1 MKNIRIQVSKLA
13 VIVALLTP
21 SLGSAAEQVYVY
33 SLTKCPLN
41 SYDIRT
47 YILAQG
53 APCYEF
59 YNLAT
64 AADLQA
70 VHNNLVGVMVNRLNN
85 SDAKFTN
92 LTAELMQRM
101 QNLDNKVSAEAT
113 QLEVRLAAKVAYSI
127 EEILTTPAGSN
138 GVKTSAG
145 IKLEEII
152 RRLIQEEIAKAK
164 D

>member
-1 MKNIRIQVSKLA
+1 MKNIRIQISKLA
-13 VIVALLTP
+13 TVLALLSP
-21 SLGSAAEQVYVY
+21 SLGSATEQVYVY

-47 YILAQG
+47 SVSIQG
-53 APCYEF
+53 APCYELF
-59 YNLAT
+59 DLTT

-70 VHNNLVGVMVNRLNN
+70 VHNNFGVVASRLNN
-85 SDAKFTN
+85 TDARVTN
-92 LTAELMQRM
+92 LSAELVKSIQK
-101 QNLDNKVSAEAT
+101 LDNKVTADAT
-113 QLEVRLAAKVAYSI
+113 LLEVRLAAKVAQSI
-127 EEILTTPAGSN
+127 EDILTTPAGSN

-152 RRLIQEEIAKAK
+152 RRLIKEEMAKAK